1 MVQLLMDGLM
11 EAMGVTIWA
20 LLLLDRTPLNKEN
33 KIQQDFGFLD
43 PDPQKYADPQIR
55 IQKLGKKTFTPKTQL
70 RTFEKKR
77 L

>member
-1 MVQLLMDGLM
+1 MVQLIHGLM
-11 EAMGVTIWA
+11 EVMGATMWAA